1 MEATI
6 EFFDGQR
13 ALYVE
18 PTRCLLRTLD
28 PAAGW
33 TRLQLTV
40 SVPPRA
46 DSAVV
51 KLTRTFNSN
60 TLWDDVVLERIRLGP
75 PIEHTRLADTFDG
88 DRLDLARWTRMPAK
102 GGINPPVQKD
112 GWLMLDAKETH
123 PINSLA
129 KFNDLIKHSGPER
142 YRLRLHVAASSP
154 IDNSSSGQAAFSLSN
169 SQSRVTRMLWYLY
182 FSGPGRSQPMLSCF
196 NDQAGARKFS
206 SSWNVKHLANRGRDL
221 WCTFFFDPAEV
232 TVFIAADGYDESE
245 KSLVC
250 RYKHGLSNIATDGSI
265 YMTFFNGRYKIDDTN
280 LLRPGLRRK

>member
-13 ALYVE
+13 VLYVE

-51 KLTRTFNSN
+51 KLTRTFNTNS
-60 TLWDDVVLERIRLGP
+60 LWDDIVLERIRSGP
-75 PIEHTRLADTFDG
+75 PIEHTRLADSFDG
-88 DRLDLARWTRMPAK
+88 DRMDPTRWTRMPAK
-102 GGINPPVQKD
+102 GGIHSPTPKD
-112 GWLMLDAKETH
+112 GWLMLDAKGTH

-129 KFNDLIKHSGPER
+129 KFNDLIKHSGPNR
-142 YRLRLHVAASSP
+142 YRLRLHVAATPS
-154 IDNSSSGQAAFSLSN
+154 ITNTSSGQAAFSLSN

-182 FSGPGRSQPMLSCF
+182 FTGPGRSQPMLSVF
-196 NDQAGARKFS
+196 NDQAGVRKFS
-206 SSWNVKHLANRGRDL
+206 SSWNAKHLANQGRDL
-221 WCTFFFDPAEV
+221 WCTFFFDPTEV
-232 TVFIAADGYDESE
+232 TVFIAANGYDESE

-250 RYKHGLSNIATDGSI
+250 RYQHGLSDLAADGSI
-265 YMTFFNGRYKIDDTN
+265 YMTLFNGRYKIDDIN
-280 LLRPGLRRK
+280 LLRPRLQQK